1 MFLIRKFEEK
11 DVPDCAMCFYESF
24 FDCPLTENDRAFL
37 RDYAQVLAE
46 KCSFTYVA
54 ESEGQVVGFIIGH
67 YKKDFDKSL
76 AKTHDA
82 KPHYKAWLR
91 CFSSSRS
98 AAIRCPCRSRRSS
111 MSFIKTQRERQ
122 GYAAHLRL
130 RTDGALLA
138 QRFPQRF
145 RNRTLERI
153 SQALRR
159 ERRKDCARIYRYGR
173 DIHIL

>member
-1 MFLIRKFEEK
+1 MFLIRKFEER

-67 YKKDFDKSL
+67 NKKSFDKSL

-82 KPHYKAWLR
+82 KPHYKARLR
-91 CFSSSRS
+91 CFFKFAFGGYKMS
-98 AAIRCPCRSRRSS
+98 APFKA
-111 MSFIKTQRERQ
+111 
-122 GYAAHLRL
+122 
-130 RTDGALLA
+130 
-138 QRFPQRF
+138 
-145 RNRTLERI
+145 
-153 SQALRR
+153 
-159 ERRKDCARIYRYGR
+159 
-173 DIHIL
+173 